1 MDKLTRRKMLALASC
16 ALTGSLVYAAPNS
29 NEPKILS
36 ARLQSNRTKT
46 RIVLESDQKIA
57 YRHFNLDNPH
67 RLVVDL
73 TGIHQSQTL
82 SQITRQLKGDN
93 GIIRQI
99 RFGQK
104 DANTLRMVLDLN
116 RALPIQVTALAPSGK
131 QKHRIQIDLGHGN
144 LPQATPTFNANDD
157 PLGDLLA
164 QKRNQPNNK
173 QPASTQQPSKPAAP
187 RKPIIMIDP
196 GHGGKD
202 PGASGKNT
210 GIHEKDV
217 VLATSLELRSRLQA
231 KGYVVHMT
239 RSDDTFVPLRERRKK
254 ARDVNA
260 DLFISIHANAV
271 EDAPAARGTDVFV
284 LGRANSERARR
295 SVAVENKVDF
305 IDGIPSVGNK
315 DVDNIL
321 TDMLET
327 QTTASSTRLGNLIL
341 RQVARHAKVHNST
354 AELGNFVILRSLD
367 MPSVLVE
374 MGFLSNPQDEK
385 LLASQDFR
393 RQMANSIANAVQEY
407 LRNVV
412 LN

>member
-1 MDKLTRRKMLALASC
+1 MDKLTRRKILAWASC
-16 ALTGSLVYAAPNS
+16 ALTGSLVYAAPNG

-104 DANTLRMVLDLN
+104 DANTLRMVLDLS
-116 RALPIQVTALAPSGK
+116 RALPIQITALAPSGK

-144 LPQATPTFNANDD
+144 LPQAAPTFNANDD

-173 QPASTQQPSKPAAP
+173 QPASAQQP

-202 PGASGKNT
+202 PGTSGKNT
-210 GIHEKDV
+210 GIYEKDV

-239 RSDDTFVPLRERRKK
+239 RSDDTFVPLQERRKK

-295 SVAVENKVDF
+295 LVAAENKVDF

-327 QTTASSTRLGNLIL
+327 QTTASSTRLSNLIL
-341 RQVARHAKVHNST
+341 RQVARHTKVHNST